1 MGRGLRNHPVTS
13 FIDKMTMEILNLP
26 GNLKPARGSLL
37 TILHYNWPAYPI
49 GEDYFENLLSFSLFP
64 AGTDFIEIDNG
75 DGSILF
81 AAHIN
86 GLNERNLYDD
96 KNFHIGA
103 WHSDLLEMNNLGLIT
118 GVKSANDFELELD
131 TWNKMVKRIGTEQLF
146 CEFNGQIQKINPPSQ
161 SQDFDNE
168 DDFRCFAIVP
178 ESTICLTPKAFLHVR
193 EKVSELSCDFITDI
207 SPVVRSLYDLGHY
220 EPAVRQAAVTLEDSI
235 RRLLGS
241 TRIGSKLGEEFI
253 QHLRNEA
260 NILESSVRSYSQELR
275 MVFRF
280 IRNEY
285 AHNIVQIDETGA
297 LVLLLRIYRV
307 LSKLRIGYLT

>member
-1 MGRGLRNHPVTS
+1 
-13 FIDKMTMEILNLP
+13 MTMEILNLP
-26 GNLKPARGSLL
+26 GNLEPARGSLL

-49 GEDYFENLLSFSLFP
+49 GEDYFETLLSFSLFP

-220 EPAVRQAAVTLEDSI
+220 EPAVRQAVVTLEDSI